1 MVNKPSLASP
11 IWDVIIMINNY
22 AIIGTGAIGGYC
34 AIRLTQAGFAVHCLM
49 RSDFQHVQQHGLSLL
64 SDQDKTTVAIN
75 AYQTVDDMPV
85 CDVIL
90 VALKTT
96 QNTLLKELLPK
107 IMHKNTKIV
116 LLQNGIGMEQELAEF
131 IDPNNIIGG
140 ICMLK
145 VTKIAPG
152 VIRHYGLDSIELAQ
166 YYSDAK
172 QQGIT
177 EIIEELAENFRKAKI
192 GSTAAAHLATIR
204 WKKLGS
210 NIATSGLAVVLDA
223 YAGDLI
229 RQPASF
235 KLICDITQEVIA
247 AAKKCGAQLPDDF
260 YQYRLN
266 ILKKIASMEK
276 NYSSMKDDFNA
287 KNPLELH
294 AIYENA
300 INVAKQHGAAMPLT
314 EMLYQQLQYLNE
326 KNLLNP

>member
-1 MVNKPSLASP
+1 
-11 IWDVIIMINNY
+11 MINNY

-34 AIRLTQAGFAVHCLM
+34 ALRLTQAGFAVHCLM
-49 RSDFQHVQQHGLSLL
+49 RSDFQHVHQHGLTVI
-64 SDQDKTTVAIN
+64 SDQEKTTIAIN

-85 CDVIL
+85 CDVVL

-96 QNTLLKELLPK
+96 QNTLLRDMLPK
-107 IMHKNTKIV
+107 VMHENTKIV

-131 IDPNNIIGG
+131 VTPNNIIGG

-152 VIRHYGLDSIELAQ
+152 VIRHFGLDSIELAQ

-172 QQGIT
+172 QQGISD
-177 EIIEELAENFRKAKI
+177 IIEELAGNFRNAKI
-192 GSTAAAHLATIR
+192 GSTAAAHLTTIR

-235 KLICDITQEVIA
+235 QLICDLTKEVIA
-247 AAKKCGAQLPDDF
+247 AAKKCGAQLPDNF

-266 ILKKIASMEK
+266 ILKKIAGMEK
-276 NYSSMKDDFNA
+276 NYSSMRDDFNA
-287 KNPLELH
+287 RQPLELH

-300 INVAKQHGAAMPLT
+300 LSLAKEYGAAMPLT
-314 EMLYQQLQYLNE
+314 EMLYQQLVYLNE
-326 KNLLNP
+326 KNLSNILGK